1 MGYCSECGI
10 ENTDKSRYCSN
21 CGKILIKEDNS
32 KLKVKRLNLISI
44 CLGFAVWLIII
55 IFFTNIDSI
64 IEIDSNLKAFEMF
77 SALIIASGFT
87 GFWVRN
93 NWKSGAL
100 NGIILCFILSFVELI
115 NPGTYII
122 ALPVYLIIGFIFG
135 ALGVKSSRYLKNL

>member
-1 MGYCSECGI
+1 MVYCSECGA

-32 KLKVKRLNLISI
+32 KLKVKRLSLISI

-55 IFFTNIDSI
+55 IFFTNINTI
-64 IEIDSNLKAFEMF
+64 IEIDSTLKAFEMF
-77 SALIIASGFT
+77 LALIIGSGFT

-115 NPGTYII
+115 NPENYII
-122 ALPVYLIIGFIFG
+122 SLPVYLIIGFIFG
-135 ALGVKSSRYLKNL
+135 ALGVKSSKYLKKL